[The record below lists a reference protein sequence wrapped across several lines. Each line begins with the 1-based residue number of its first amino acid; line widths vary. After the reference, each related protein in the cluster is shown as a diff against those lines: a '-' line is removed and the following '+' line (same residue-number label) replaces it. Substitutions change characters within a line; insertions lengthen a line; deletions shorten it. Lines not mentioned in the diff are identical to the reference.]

1 LKESDSEKDKEE
13 RAAKGKAPEEAPPTR
28 IDWWISTRDT
38 ILFVIYLAMMS
49 TFLQGNKIEEYAVFV
64 LIVVYIFH
72 VTIMKYNFAIEVAL
86 KRSVASYME
95 VRELNRLAIQDI
107 HIFHY
112 NVDTRTP
119 SIELL
124 CKINFEQDGDVLIFS
139 DDYSD
144 PNPSKASSVIKFRMK
159 PLNRVRIAEEKYAT
173 PDNRR
178 LMIRA
183 KFKRAVNKIL
193 TKLQAYHLY
202 EKIKRNK
209 LCVIPM
215 SKIMKD
221 YNPRQKEKYTA
232 FSTV

>member
-1 LKESDSEKDKEE
+1 
-13 RAAKGKAPEEAPPTR
+13 
-28 IDWWISTRDT
+28 
-38 ILFVIYLAMMS
+38 MMS
-49 TFLQGNKIEEYAVFV
+49 IFLQGNKIDNSSIYI
-64 LIVVYIFH
+64 LLVVYFVH
-72 VTIMKYNFAIEVAL
+72 VSIMKYNFIIEVAL
-86 KRSVASYME
+86 KRAVASMME
-95 VRELNRLAIQDI
+95 VKELNRLALEDI

-112 NVDTRTP
+112 NVDTRVP

-124 CKINFEQDGDVLIFS
+124 CKINFDQDGDILIFS

-144 PNPSKASSVIKFRMK
+144 PNPSKAANVIKFRMK
-159 PLNRVRIAEEKYAT
+159 PLNRVKIAEEKFAT
-173 PDNRR
+173 PDNKR

-209 LCVIPM
+209 QCTIPL

-221 YNPRQKEKYTA
+221 FNPRHKDKFTA
-232 FSTV
+232 FSTIEDSDEDSDE